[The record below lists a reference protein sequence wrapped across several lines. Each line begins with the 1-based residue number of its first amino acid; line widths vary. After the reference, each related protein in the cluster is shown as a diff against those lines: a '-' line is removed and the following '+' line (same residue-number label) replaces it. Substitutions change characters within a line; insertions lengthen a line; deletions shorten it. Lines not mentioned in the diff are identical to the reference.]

1 MVSFPDNNQ
10 RSSHRPTRLRRRG
23 RLVVLVCWLLTCAV
37 PAVFSQDSDGSRI
50 PIAVLNLRST
60 GGLSADEVG
69 TINAY
74 LQGRIAELPN
84 FRVVEQA
91 QLIELM
97 EVFEQQQLTGMFDV
111 TDVSRFSAVGA
122 QQVIIG
128 SVGKLFD
135 QVTVSVRLVEIVTA
149 EVAFSFT
156 VHTPERELFSRL
168 DQIVQ
173 QVNDYGMLTFRTISL
188 DDVEQLVRRRRYAEA
203 QDRIEQF
210 FRQERR
216 HGRLVQPSPRLAELQ
231 RRINKNLYR
240 DYLRRSRIARRRRDY
255 EEARRLINRAIALQ
269 PTSAAMEER
278 DRILTEQAADER
290 RRETQRRLAEIRAAE
305 EQEQELAGAYLRPLD
320 SIRFYFQ
327 QIEYS
332 ALRLSYA
339 QSLRID
345 SDLSV
350 PDEPFG
356 ASALQYYQTFS
367 IIPQSEPD
375 MVSARSVAGVTFAM
389 TYNDEGSDA
398 TIDVHAA
405 VAPHTA
411 VAAKFFN
418 VVLTLGLDGGIL
430 LRHGPGADAGA
441 TAHPTVGT
449 SLTAD
454 LMMRGSFGTH
464 AGVRLDHAFGS
475 ETDTLSPWWLRFF
488 AGVSM

>member
-1 MVSFPDNNQ
+1 MALFPGNNHRTGVHVALLCALLALALPVAYAKDHD
-10 RSSHRPTRLRRRG
+10 RS
-23 RLVVLVCWLLTCAV
+23 
-37 PAVFSQDSDGSRI
+37 QI
-50 PIAVLNLRST
+50 PIAVLDLRST

-91 QLIELM
+91 QLVELM
-97 EVFEQQQLTGMFDV
+97 GVFELQQLTGMFDV
-111 TDVSRFSAVGA
+111 SEVSRFSAVGA

-135 QVTVSVRLVEIVTA
+135 QVTVSIRLVEIVTA

-173 QVNDYGMLTFRTISL
+173 QVNDFGMLTFRTVSL

-203 QDRIEQF
+203 QDRLEQF

-216 HGRLVQPSPRLAELQ
+216 NGRAVPPSPQLDALQ
-231 RRINKNLYR
+231 RRINDNLYR
-240 DYLRRSRIARRRRDY
+240 DYVRRSRTARRRRDY

-305 EQEQELAGAYLRPLD
+305 EQEQALAGAYLRPMD
-320 SIRFYFQ
+320 SFQLYFQ

-332 ALRLSYA
+332 ALRLSVA
-339 QSLRID
+339 QSIRVDTQLNI
-345 SDLSV
+345 
-350 PDEPFG
+350 PDDPFG
-356 ASALQYYQTFS
+356 ASAIQYYQTFS
-367 IIPQSEPD
+367 LLPRSESRI
-375 MVSARSVAGVTFAM
+375 VSARSVAGVTVAM
-389 TYNDEGSDA
+389 TYNDQSSET

-405 VAPHTA
+405 LAPHTS
-411 VAAKFFN
+411 VAAKLFN
-418 VVLTLGLDGGIL
+418 VVLTVGLDGGVL
-430 LRHGPGADAGA
+430 LRQGPGADAGA
-441 TAHPTVGT
+441 ALYPTLG
-449 SLTAD
+449 SSMTAD
-454 LMMRGSFGTH
+454 LMIRRSFGTH
-464 AGVRLDHAFGS
+464 VGVRLDHAFGS
-475 ETDTLSPWWLRFF
+475 DTDVFSPWWVRFF